1 MVKEPFDV
9 ASLIKSCC
17 DIMRHTAERRSLSL
31 IIDVAPSISELP
43 ADKRACKQMLLN
55 VIANA
60 IKFTDPG
67 GWVRVSARLAGGSVE
82 LSVADNGIGIAEQD
96 PPFSISL
103 VSDAKMARRRG
114 HDASR
119 HGHLFEFTV
128 TMGVVAPRL
137 VFLAFLGLTGSII
150 YNALYLQDLHGTAV
164 VVAGSRQGVSKPATP
179 SPIELA
185 KLPPVSTDLPPLEP
199 EEGASQL
206 LVRAVQRELATRGF
220 EVGPA
225 DGKPSDKTTA
235 AISAYEKAHGLPVTG
250 VATDELLRHILL
262 GDGVQPG
269 GATGSVTG
277 DNAVANAKRGSNVK
291 AVQQVLADLGY
302 APGPVDGAVGEA
314 TTRAVSAFQHDRKI
328 AETGRITPELL
339 RELKRVT
346 GRDLT
351 KMAAER

>member
-1 MVKEPFDV
+1 
-9 ASLIKSCC
+9 
-17 DIMRHTAERRSLSL
+17 
-31 IIDVAPSISELP
+31 
-43 ADKRACKQMLLN
+43 
-55 VIANA
+55 
-60 IKFTDPG
+60 
-67 GWVRVSARLAGGSVE
+67 
-82 LSVADNGIGIAEQD
+82 
-96 PPFSISL
+96 
-103 VSDAKMARRRG
+103 
-114 HDASR
+114 
-119 HGHLFEFTV
+119 
-128 TMGVVAPRL
+128 MGVVAPRL

-179 SPIELA
+179 SPVELA
-185 KLPPVSTDLPPLEP
+185 KLPPVSTDLPPLQP
-199 EEGASQL
+199 EEGAPQL
-206 LVRAVQRELATRGF
+206 LVRAVQRELATRGSD
-220 EVGPA
+220 VGPA
-225 DGKPSDKTTA
+225 DGRPSDKTTA

-314 TTRAVSAFQHDRKI
+314 TTRAVNAFQHDRKI